1 MKHLEWQNCQYYE
14 FGPFRLAPGE
24 HRLYRD
30 GEVILLPP
38 KEFDLLLLLVQ
49 NPGQVM
55 NRENLIKALWPNTV
69 VEEANLNVHISALR
83 KALAESHGEQ
93 HYIETLPRLGYRFI
107 APVTEVNETEAVPS
121 STPVYLINGP
131 KNGPA
136 NGANSSNLNAGM
148 MASRPEVRLEAS
160 PIAAGA
166 GAKDWYS
173 RHRLAA
179 VTLPLWLLAVGL
191 LGILATLFFKSFR
204 VTPTDSA
211 AGSPF
216 NVVPLTTYPGRELQ
230 PAFS

>member
-83 KALAESHGEQ
+83 KALAESQGEQ

-107 APVTEVNETEAVPS
+107 APVTEVTETEDVA
-121 STPVYLINGP
+121 PVHPGNGP
-131 KNGPA
+131 E
-136 NGANSSNLNAGM
+136 NGANSLNPNVALMAGHQD
-148 MASRPEVRLEAS
+148 AGLEAS
-160 PIAAGA
+160 GVAPT
-166 GAKDWYS
+166 DWYS

-179 VTLPLWLLAVGL
+179 VTAPLWLLASGL
-191 LGILATLFFKSFR
+191 PGFLPSF
-204 VTPTDSA
+204 
-211 AGSPF
+211 
-216 NVVPLTTYPGRELQ
+216 
-230 PAFS
+230 